1 MRGASHVIVR
11 CVFRALCGA
20 SLWGPAAQVG
30 DRELLK
36 LRNGLAAVILDRVTG
51 APVACPRTALD
62 ANGRIDPAVV
72 DAYHAKYIAALEQL
86 LRGMER
92 IMPGFPRRPAA
103 A

>member
-36 LRNGLAAVILDRVTG
+36 LRNGLAAVILDTG
-51 APVACPRTALD
+51 GKHIHSCTR
-62 ANGRIDPAVV
+62 GV
-72 DAYHAKYIAALEQL
+72 D
-86 LRGMER
+86 LREL
-92 IMPGFPRRPAA
+92 
-103 A
+103 